1 MYSTYFFFEG
11 ANDKI
16 ANMILGEAKRRG
28 CKITKR
34 IYSKRGE
41 ATIITA
47 KNWSGDVSMRAWKV
61 VYDEHKNKNKL
72 LNEKRHGKRKRQD
85 IEI

>member
-1 MYSTYFFFEG
+1 MYSTKFFFEG
-11 ANDKI
+11 AIDLLVG
-16 ANMILGEAKRRG
+16 MILDEAKRKG

-47 KNWSGDVSMRAWKV
+47 KNWHDDVSMRAWKSV
-61 VYDEHKNKNKL
+61 IYKV
-72 LNEKRHGKRKRQD
+72 EKRRQL
-85 IEI
+85 